1 MEVRMLDGMD
11 GLSGHLIP
19 ILVLTAFCSLIH
31 PSFSVVLV
39 LVFAICWTP
48 FHIERLFFSFVEEWT
63 ESLAVVFNLIHVV
76 SGKILAPL
84 VALQID
90 G

>member
-1 MEVRMLDGMD
+1 MLEGMD
-11 GLSGHLIP
+11 ELSSHLIL
-19 ILVLTAFCSLIH
+19 ILVLTAFCSPIH

-48 FHIERLFFSFVEEWT
+48 FHIDRLFFSFVEEWT

-84 VALQID
+84 VASQVS